1 MKHVLG
7 IAILLA
13 AAGVRAEPAH
23 YTASYTE
30 DQVKR
35 HYLNCDMVSARRMLD
50 ASESSHCAAV
60 AERLLKHHFSGDLGA
75 LLAWWQGEKAS
86 FRAAV
91 ESRRQQASSAP

>member
-13 AAGVRAEPAH
+13 AAGAGAEPAH

-35 HYLNCDMVSARRMLD
+35 HYLNCDMVSSRRMLD
-50 ASESSHCAAV
+50 PSESTHCSSV
-60 AERLLKHHFSGDLGA
+60 ADRLLKHHFAGDLNA

-86 FRAAV
+86 YRAAV
-91 ESRRQQASSAP
+91 EMRRQQASAAP